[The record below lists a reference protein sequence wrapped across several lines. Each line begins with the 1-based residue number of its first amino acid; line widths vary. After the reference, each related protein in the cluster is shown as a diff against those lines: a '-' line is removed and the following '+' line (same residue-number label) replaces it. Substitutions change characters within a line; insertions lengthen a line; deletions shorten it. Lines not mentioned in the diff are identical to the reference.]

1 MNKKNQK
8 RSYVAPE
15 LTETI
20 CFVPEKGFANSEVK
34 TNHLRQ
40 ILARNSNC
48 LRRLQKAFQQMLFSQ
63 GLQLKQC

>member
-20 CFVPEKGFANSEVK
+20 YFVPEKGFANSEVK
-34 TNHLRQ
+34 T
-40 ILARNSNC
+40 
-48 LRRLQKAFQQMLFSQ
+48 KALINGKVEMKTGGIINTMTL
-63 GLQLKQC
+63 

>member
-20 CFVPEKGFANSEVK
+20 YFVPENGFANSEVK
-34 TNHLRQ
+34 TNSPYKWESG
-40 ILARNSNC
+40 NEDWWNY
-48 LRRLQKAFQQMLFSQ
+48 
-63 GLQLKQC
+63 

>member
-20 CFVPEKGFANSEVK
+20 CFVPEKFKKFTMRCE
-34 TNHLRQ
+34 
-40 ILARNSNC
+40 IY
-48 LRRLQKAFQQMLFSQ
+48 LQVPNTLD
-63 GLQLKQC
+63 

>member
-1 MNKKNQK
+1 MNEKNQK

-20 CFVPEKGFANSEVK
+20 CFVPEKGFANSGVK
-34 TNHLRQ
+34 TNRLRQ
-40 ILARNSNC
+40 ILARSSNC
-48 LRRLQKAFQQMLFSQ
+48 LRWLQKAFQQMLFSK